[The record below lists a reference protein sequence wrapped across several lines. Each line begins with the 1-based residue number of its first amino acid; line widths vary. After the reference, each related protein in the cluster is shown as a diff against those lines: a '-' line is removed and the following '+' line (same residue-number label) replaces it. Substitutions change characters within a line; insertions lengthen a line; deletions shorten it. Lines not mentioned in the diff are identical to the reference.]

1 MFCTAISRFVEKS
14 IRGYCGCIL
23 QYVYCLSNIW
33 HSGHTSMEL
42 SWSKVSSVCSR
53 RKLVE

>member
-1 MFCTAISRFVEKS
+1 VEKS